1 MNLAKDAG
9 RIDVTR
15 RSLLG
20 AGVVSAVLAARGPA
34 FAQQPAPAQ
43 QAPRA
48 KGPAVWLDM
57 DQAELDA
64 AYDQSKYAPNLS
76 QLVNRYATNSEA
88 VRARLGAPRRYAYGP
103 TSIETLEVYTTRR
116 ANAPINIFIHGG
128 AWRTGLAKDFG
139 YPAELFVHAGAHYV
153 VPDFINV
160 TEANGNLMPM
170 AEQVRRAVAWVF
182 RNAQSFGGNPDRLY
196 VSGHSSGGHL
206 AGVVLVTDWRQD
218 FNLPVDT
225 IKGGLCCSGL
235 FDLKPVRLSARSSYV
250 KFTDE
255 IEQALSSQ
263 RHLDKLNAPVIVAY
277 GTLETPE
284 FQRQSRE
291 FAAAIKAAGKPVQL
305 LVGEGYNH
313 FEIPETLANPY
324 GVLGRAVLAQMNLS
338 QG

>member
-20 AGVVSAVLAARGPA
+20 ASVMCAVLAARGPA
-34 FAQQPAPAQ
+34 FTQQPAPAQ

-103 TSIETLEVYTTRR
+103 TSIEKLDVYTTRR

-128 AWRTGLAKDFG
+128 AWRAGLAKDFG

-160 TEANGNLMPM
+160 TEANGSLMPM
-170 AEQVRRAVAWVF
+170 AEQVRRAVAWVH
-182 RNAQSFGGNPDRLY
+182 RNAQGFGGDPDRIY
-196 VSGHSSGGHL
+196 VSGHSSG
-206 AGVVLVTDWRQD
+206 AT
-218 FNLPVDT
+218 LPASSWSLT
-225 IKGGLCCSGL
+225 GAKTSIS
-235 FDLKPVRLSARSSYV
+235 RS
-250 KFTDE
+250 T
-255 IEQALSSQ
+255 
-263 RHLDKLNAPVIVAY
+263 R
-277 GTLETPE
+277 
-284 FQRQSRE
+284 
-291 FAAAIKAAGKPVQL
+291 
-305 LVGEGYNH
+305 
-313 FEIPETLANPY
+313 
-324 GVLGRAVLAQMNLS
+324 
-338 QG
+338 